1 MYNAPSVAYPVG
13 RCAFERWLYIAF
25 MIATCG
31 VWFAWAIVQP
41 RSVWLFVGLGC
52 VLGAALWGLRVLQL
66 PLATLYWNGNVWLL
80 HEENSKHGSD
90 QLGQPHVCMDF
101 QHILLLHWQPLS
113 KPHNVVTRWLWLNRS
128 TQPAR
133 WQDLRRA
140 VYDRAYLS

>member
-41 RSVWLFVGLGC
+41 RSVWLFVGLSC
-52 VLGAALWGLRVLQL
+52 VLGAALWGRRVLQL
-66 PLATLYWNGNVWLL
+66 SLATLYWNGGVWLL

-101 QHILLLHWQPLS
+101 QHILLLRWQPLS

-128 TQPAR
+128 TQPTR